1 MKKIPQDIVGDI
13 AILKFPR
20 QALWLIK
27 KLKARKFLK
36 QNKNVKTVV
45 EKTDKISGRLRTTTT
60 KHLAGIKTKV
70 ATYKENDCIFKFN
83 IDESYFS
90 PRLSNER
97 KVISEQVEKLIKKP
111 SRLRNSRII
120 DAKHQQ
126 IGRAGKNFGKKIL
139 GQKRISSLTTTPK
152 ILVMFAGVAPYPITI
167 AKRLKEK
174 GKKAIIISNE
184 LNKKA
189 NAEAERSIRLNKLQ
203 DYITVI
209 GGDAKKLPEKL
220 KTAKWADELLGKRAR
235 DQRASARNSKSAHEA
250 PIGEKRTGKSQEPKF
265 DIILMPRPNLKD
277 TFLKTA
283 LKLSKKG
290 TAIFYHGFGTKEEVL
305 EEIKRD
311 TKNKIGKISIRK
323 AGDIGPKK
331 FRWQAMFKV
340 K

>member
-20 QALWLIK
+20 RTLWIIK

-36 QNKNVKTVV
+36 QHKNVKTIV
-45 EKTDKISGRLRTTTT
+45 EKTSKISGRLRTTAT
-60 KHLAGIKTKV
+60 KHLAGIKNKV
-70 ATYKENDCIFKFN
+70 ATYKENDCLFKFN
-83 IDESYFS
+83 IDKSYFS

-97 KVISEQVEKLIKKP
+97 KVISEQVEKLVPKLGSSKIK
-111 SRLRNSRII
+111 NSRII

-126 IGRAGKNFGKKIL
+126 IGWAGKNFENKIL
-139 GQKRISSLTTTPK
+139 GQKGISK
-152 ILVMFAGVAPYPITI
+152 ILVMFAGIAPYPITI
-167 AKRLKEK
+167 AKRLKER
-174 GKKAIIISNE
+174 KKSAIIISNE

-189 NAEAERSIRLNKLQ
+189 NTEAERNIRLNKLQ
-203 DYITVI
+203 DYIKVV

-220 KTAKWADELLGKRAR
+220 SKVKWIGGLLGKRAR

-250 PIGEKRTGKSQEPKF
+250 PNDEKQKF

-290 TAIFYHGFGTKEEVL
+290 TTIFYHGFGIKEEVL
-305 EEIKRD
+305 KEIKRD

-331 FRWQAMFKV
+331 FRWQAVFKV